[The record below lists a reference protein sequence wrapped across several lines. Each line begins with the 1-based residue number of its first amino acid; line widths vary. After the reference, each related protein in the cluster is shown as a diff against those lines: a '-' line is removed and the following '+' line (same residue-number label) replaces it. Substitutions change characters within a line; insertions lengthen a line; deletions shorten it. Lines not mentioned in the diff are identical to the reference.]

1 MSIGDVIKRAW
12 ALRDRIV
19 RFAGVSVV
27 GVAIT
32 QALLI
37 GFSAGLDWAGVPA
50 NIAATTLSAIPIFLM
65 HRSWVWGVTR
75 AHSVSREIVPFWTY
89 TLIGLGV
96 STVFVGLA
104 DAQWGSTLA
113 VSLANLTGW
122 AVLWLGK
129 FVLLERFLF
138 READAE
144 LSTSSA

>member
-1 MSIGDVIKRAW
+1 MSVGYIVRRAW
-12 ALRDRIV
+12 ELRGRIV

-27 GVAIT
+27 GVVIT

-37 GFSAGLDWAGVPA
+37 LFKGGFDWAGVPA

-65 HRSWVWGVTR
+65 NRKWVWGVTR

-96 STVFVGLA
+96 STAFVAFA
-104 DAQWGSTLA
+104 DEQWGSTFA
-113 VSLANLTGW
+113 VSMANLTGW

-129 FVLLERFLF
+129 FVLLERYLF
-138 READAE
+138 RHADEE
-144 LSTSSA
+144 LTPTGA